1 MYRSRRVRDNIP
13 KYANIYSVEKCLILK
28 NYSKVNQQGA
38 GQQVRVLTKISFLL
52 ILILFSIINMTK
64 VSASYIA
71 AECLSGECSLGLQL
85 NDNDLSKVFP
95 ESYPGYRIRLNTE
108 PLLVQGSQSEHF
120 KILVYTK
127 NSSSSEVISTHSIA
141 ISPKAAKRKNVVL
154 SLDIPQFLGTKIFW
168 MDIYKTN
175 GSLSSTYRV
184 TLNGYGTLSAN
195 KQAGSAAIY
204 GQSLSSLI
212 SPQLGVSFPNS
223 VLNSTSCPDNKF
235 NDCNLQELFF
245 HKFSVESSTVQ
256 DPNKTSILKET
267 DGTIKLRIPVVASR
281 KSRQERLSSSLR
293 DTFISADNPNVVQD
307 PNLVNNQP
315 VTLTQ
320 VDELNLGSSSLTN
333 FAIDEVNNELELT
346 VSNSALPLVLR
357 SNTVSFNGKDPKA
370 TLDLDTDEIGTTP
383 SMRFSNSPLIT
394 PVRNGSFEFTNNNLY
409 FTANGQRELIMQST
423 AAQFSQAANVANVKA
438 LLAGNAATLQSKDP
452 LFFQNASNFDTGIIN
467 ASLLPPNLQ
476 IERLFNENT
485 NNSLTMKGGHNVTLT
500 SQTDALLSLPLAP
513 TGTLATLADLAV
525 VLGPNTVSTTHIL
538 DENLLA
544 EDFSNQAVNNSKI
557 LSLDASDISTGLIS
571 PARLPNQEISNVNN
585 LSVSL
590 ADKIESTDVVNDLFS
605 FSTDKALSAN
615 QGRILKNQIDALP
628 QGFSTINQ
636 NLATNVIDFTKYHS
650 VFKKTVGP
658 ATNFTATNLVQ
669 GRKAYLVLQGDTP
682 SFPAYFNLIE
692 GSYKQDTVNVV
703 SLEVLNS
710 TLANQRVNMK
720 IFNFPLVSL
729 VLSVRKVNPAYN
741 GPCMRV
747 RRSNDNAEQDIY
759 FTNAGNLDTAS
770 LQLFT
775 GSNNA
780 FVTKWYDQSLNAYD
794 VEQNNNLLQPQ
805 IVSGGSILLSDNGL
819 PAITFVDDFLQNS
832 NVQITPSF
840 SSLTVAATTS
850 LIQDENNNYIFNQG
864 SFADGKIK
872 GLFFEDD
879 SDIAAANGFS
889 SQTVIPSNLS
899 LNNSYLFSY
908 VYNESNLES
917 RIFVDS
923 TLKST
928 AALPST
934 GTPDNQPLVI
944 GRNSSINNGYVS
956 MTVQEIRIYNRVL
969 TDLSRESIEANI
981 NSYFNLF

>member
-1 MYRSRRVRDNIP
+1 M
-13 KYANIYSVEKCLILK
+13 
-28 NYSKVNQQGA
+28 
-38 GQQVRVLTKISFLL
+38 RVLTKISFLL
-52 ILILFSIINMTK
+52 ILILFLIINVPE
-64 VSASYIA
+64 VSASYVP
-71 AECLSGECSLGLQL
+71 AECVSGECSLGLQF

-95 ESYPGYRIRLNTE
+95 ESYPGYRIQLDTE

-120 KILVYTK
+120 KILVYNK
-127 NSSSSEVISTHSIA
+127 NSSGSEVISTHSIA

-154 SLDIPQFLGTKIFW
+154 ILDTPQFLGTKIFW
-168 MDIYKTN
+168 MDVYKTN

-195 KQAGSAAIY
+195 KQASSAAIY
-204 GQSLSSLI
+204 GQSLSSLV

-256 DPNKTSILKET
+256 EPNKTSILKET

-320 VDELNLGSSSLTN
+320 VDELNIGSSSLTN

-357 SNTVSFNGKDPKA
+357 SNTVSFNGKEPRA
-370 TLDLDTDEIGTTP
+370 ILDLDTDEIGTTP
-383 SMRFSNSPLIT
+383 SMRFSSSPLIT
-394 PVRNGSFEFTNNNLY
+394 PIRNGSFEFDNNNLY
-409 FTANGQRELIMQST
+409 FTANGQREFIMQST
-423 AAQFSQAANVANVKA
+423 VAQLSQAANVANVKA
-438 LLAGNAATLQSKDP
+438 LLAGNADTLQSKDS
-452 LFFQNASNFDTGIIN
+452 LFFQNASNFDTGTIN
-467 ASLLPPNLQ
+467 ASLLPTNLQ

-513 TGTLATLADLAV
+513 TGTLATLADLAA
-525 VLGPNTVSTTHIL
+525 PNTVSTTHIL

-544 EDFSNQAVNNSKI
+544 EDFSNQAVTDSKV
-557 LSLDASDISTGLIS
+557 LSLDASDISTGIIS

-628 QGFSTINQ
+628 QGFNTINQ

-669 GRKAYLVLQGDTP
+669 GHKAYLVLQGDTP
-682 SFPAYFNLIE
+682 SFPSYFNLIE
-692 GSYKQDTVNVV
+692 GSYNQDTVNVV

-710 TLANQRVNMK
+710 TLPNQRVNMK

-747 RRSNDNAEQDIY
+747 RRSSDNAEQDIY

-775 GSNNA
+775 GSHNA
-780 FVTKWYDQSLNAYD
+780 FVTKWYDQSLNAYH
-794 VEQNNNLLQPQ
+794 VEQNNSFLQPQ

-819 PAITFVDDFLQNS
+819 PAITFTDDFLQNS
-832 NVQITPSF
+832 NLQITPSF

-889 SQTVIPSNLS
+889 SQTVVPSSLL

-908 VYNESNLES
+908 VYNESDQES

-923 TLKST
+923 ALKNTS
-928 AALPST
+928 ALPSS
-934 GTPDNQPLVI
+934 GSADNQPLVI
-944 GRNSSINNGYVS
+944 GKNSSMNNGYVS

-969 TDLSRESIEANI
+969 TDLSRQSIEANI

>member
-1 MYRSRRVRDNIP
+1 M
-13 KYANIYSVEKCLILK
+13 
-28 NYSKVNQQGA
+28 
-38 GQQVRVLTKISFLL
+38 RVLSKISSVL
-52 ILILFSIINMTK
+52 ILIIFLIINTPRI
-64 VSASYIA
+64 SAAYVP
-71 AECLSGECSLGLQL
+71 AECVSGECSIGLQL
-85 NDNDLSKVFP
+85 NDNDVSKVFP
-95 ESYPGYRIRLNTE
+95 ESYPGYRIQLNTE

-120 KILVYTK
+120 KILVYNK
-127 NSSSSEVISTHSIA
+127 NSSGSEIISTHNIA

-154 SLDIPQFLGTKIFW
+154 ILDIPQFLGTKIFW
-168 MDIYKTN
+168 MDVYKTN

-184 TLNGYGTLSAN
+184 TLNGYGTLSSS
-195 KQAGSAAIY
+195 KQASSAAIY
-204 GQSLSSLI
+204 GQSLSSLV

-256 DPNKTSILKET
+256 DPNKTSVLKET

-293 DTFISADNPNVVQD
+293 DTFIGADNPNVVQD
-307 PNLVNNQP
+307 PSLVNNQP

-357 SNTVSFNGKDPKA
+357 SNTVSFNGKEPKA

-394 PVRNGSFEFTNNNLY
+394 PIRNGSFEFNNNNLY
-409 FTANGQRELIMQST
+409 FTANGQREFIMQST

-438 LLAGNAATLQSKDP
+438 LLAGNADTLQSKDS
-452 LFFQNASNFDTGIIN
+452 LFFQNASNFDTGTIN

-476 IERLFNENT
+476 IERLFNENI

-500 SQTDALLSLPLAP
+500 SQTDALLTLPLTP

-544 EDFSNQAVNNSKI
+544 EDFSNQAVTNSKI
-557 LSLDASDISTGLIS
+557 LSLDASDISTGIIS
-571 PARLPNQEISNVNN
+571 PARLPNQDISNVNN

-590 ADKIESTDVVNDLFS
+590 ADKIESVDVVNDLFS

-628 QGFSTINQ
+628 QGFDTVNQ
-636 NLATNVIDFTKYHS
+636 NLATNVIDFSKYHS
-650 VFKKTVGP
+650 VFRKTLAP

-669 GRKAYLVLQGDTP
+669 GHKAYLVLQGDTP
-682 SFPAYFNLIE
+682 SFPSYFNLIE
-692 GSYKQDTVNVV
+692 GSYNQDSINVI

-710 TLANQRVNMK
+710 TLPNQRVNMK
-720 IFNFPLVSL
+720 IFNYPLVNL
-729 VLSVRKVNPAYN
+729 LLSVRKVNPAYN
-741 GPCMRV
+741 GPCLRV
-747 RRSNDNAEQDIY
+747 RRSSDNAEQDIY
-759 FTNAGNLDTAS
+759 FTNAGNLDAAS

-780 FVTKWYDQSLNAYD
+780 FVTKWYDQSLNAYH
-794 VEQNNNLLQPQ
+794 VEQSNSFLQPQ

-819 PAITFVDDFLQNS
+819 PAIAFTDDFLQNS
-832 NVQITPSF
+832 SLQITPSF

-850 LIQDENNNYIFNQG
+850 LTQDENNNFIFNQG
-864 SFADGKIK
+864 SFATGKIK

-889 SQTVIPSNLS
+889 SQTVVPSNLS

-908 VYNESNLES
+908 VYNESNLLS

-923 TLKST
+923 ILKSA
-928 AALPST
+928 AALPSS

-969 TDLSRESIEANI
+969 TDLSRQSIEANI
-981 NSYFNLF
+981 NSYFSLF

>member
-1 MYRSRRVRDNIP
+1 
-13 KYANIYSVEKCLILK
+13 
-28 NYSKVNQQGA
+28 
-38 GQQVRVLTKISFLL
+38 
-52 ILILFSIINMTK
+52 
-64 VSASYIA
+64 
-71 AECLSGECSLGLQL
+71 
-85 NDNDLSKVFP
+85 
-95 ESYPGYRIRLNTE
+95 
-108 PLLVQGSQSEHF
+108 
-120 KILVYTK
+120 
-127 NSSSSEVISTHSIA
+127 
-141 ISPKAAKRKNVVL
+141 
-154 SLDIPQFLGTKIFW
+154 
-168 MDIYKTN
+168 
-175 GSLSSTYRV
+175 
-184 TLNGYGTLSAN
+184 
-195 KQAGSAAIY
+195 
-204 GQSLSSLI
+204 
-212 SPQLGVSFPNS
+212 
-223 VLNSTSCPDNKF
+223 
-235 NDCNLQELFF
+235 
-245 HKFSVESSTVQ
+245 
-256 DPNKTSILKET
+256 
-267 DGTIKLRIPVVASR
+267 
-281 KSRQERLSSSLR
+281 LR

-307 PNLVNNQP
+307 PNLVNNEP

-320 VDELNLGSSSLTN
+320 VNELNLGSSSLTN
-333 FAIDEVNNELELT
+333 FAIDEDNNELELT

-357 SNTVSFNGKDPKA
+357 SNTVSFNGKEPRA
-370 TLDLDTDEIGTTP
+370 TLDLDTDEVGTTP
-383 SMRFSNSPLIT
+383 SMRFSSSPLIT
-394 PVRNGSFEFTNNNLY
+394 PIRNGSFEFDNNNLY
-409 FTANGQRELIMQST
+409 FTANGQREFIMQST
-423 AAQFSQAANVANVKA
+423 IAQFSQAANVANVKA
-438 LLAGNAATLQSKDP
+438 LLAGNADTLQSKDS
-452 LFFQNASNFDTGIIN
+452 LFFQNASNFDTGTIN

-513 TGTLATLADLAV
+513 TGTLATLADLAA

-544 EDFSNQAVNNSKI
+544 EDFSNQAVTDSKV
-557 LSLDASDISTGLIS
+557 LSLDASDINTGLIS

-590 ADKIESTDVVNDLFS
+590 ADKIEATDVVNDLLS

-628 QGFSTINQ
+628 QGFDTINQ
-636 NLATNVIDFTKYHS
+636 NLATNVIDFSKYHS

-658 ATNFTATNLVQ
+658 ATNFTAVNLVQ
-669 GRKAYLVLQGDTP
+669 GHKAYLVLQGDTP
-682 SFPAYFNLIE
+682 SFPSYFNLIE
-692 GSYKQDTVNVV
+692 GSYNQDTVNVV
-703 SLEVLNS
+703 FLEVLNS
-710 TLANQRVNMK
+710 TLPNQRVNMK
-720 IFNFPLVSL
+720 IFNFPLVNL
-729 VLSVRKVNPAYN
+729 LLSVRKVNPAYN

-759 FTNAGNLDTAS
+759 FTNTGNLDTAA

-794 VEQNNNLLQPQ
+794 VEQSNNSLQPQ

-819 PAITFVDDFLQNS
+819 PAIAFVDDFLQNS
-832 NVQITPSF
+832 NLQITPSF

-889 SQTVIPSNLS
+889 SQTVVSSSLL

-908 VYNESNLES
+908 IYNEADQES
-917 RIFVDS
+917 RIFIDS
-923 TLKST
+923 TLKNT
-928 AALPST
+928 ADLPSS
-934 GTPDNQPLVI
+934 GSPDNQPLVI

-969 TDLSRESIEANI
+969 TDLSRQSVEANI

>member
-1 MYRSRRVRDNIP
+1 MYFV
-13 KYANIYSVEKCLILK
+13 KKCLILK

-38 GQQVRVLTKISFLL
+38 GQQVRVLSKISFLL

-154 SLDIPQFLGTKIFW
+154 ILDIPQFLGTKIFW

-256 DPNKTSILKET
+256 DPNKTSVLKET

-357 SNTVSFNGKDPKA
+357 SNTVSFNGKEPKA

-383 SMRFSNSPLIT
+383 SMRFSSSPLIT
-394 PVRNGSFEFTNNNLY
+394 PIRNGSFEFDNNNLY
-409 FTANGQRELIMQST
+409 FTANGQREFIMQST

-438 LLAGNAATLQSKDP
+438 LLAANADTLQSKDS
-452 LFFQNASNFDTGIIN
+452 LFFQNASNFDTGTIN

-476 IERLFNENT
+476 IERLFNENI

-500 SQTDALLSLPLAP
+500 SQADALLSLPLTP

-525 VLGPNTVSTTHIL
+525 LLGPNTVSTTHIL

-544 EDFSNQAVNNSKI
+544 EDFSNQAITDSKI
-557 LSLDASDISTGLIS
+557 LSLDASDITTGIIS

-590 ADKIESTDVVNDLFS
+590 ADKIESTDVVNDLLS
-605 FSTDKALSAN
+605 FSTDKTLSAN
-615 QGRILKNQIDALP
+615 QGIILKNQIDALP
-628 QGFSTINQ
+628 QNFDTVNQ
-636 NLATNVIDFTKYHS
+636 NLTTNVIDFTKYHS

-669 GRKAYLVLQGDTP
+669 GHKAYLVLQGDTP
-682 SFPAYFNLIE
+682 SFPSYFNLIE
-692 GSYKQDTVNVV
+692 GSYNQDTVNVV

-710 TLANQRVNMK
+710 TPANQRVNMK
-720 IFNFPLVSL
+720 IFNYPLVNL

-819 PAITFVDDFLQNS
+819 PAINFVDDFLQNS
-832 NVQITPSF
+832 NVQLTPSF

-864 SFADGKIK
+864 SFANGKIK

-889 SQTVIPSNLS
+889 SQTVVPSSLL

-908 VYNESNLES
+908 VYNESDQKS
-917 RIFVDS
+917 RIFIDS
-923 TLKST
+923 TLKNT
-928 AALPST
+928 ANLPSS

-944 GRNSSINNGYVS
+944 GRNSSINNGYAS

-969 TDLSRESIEANI
+969 TDLSRQSIEANI

>member
-544 EDFSNQAVNNSKI
+544 EDFSNQSVTDSKV

-590 ADKIESTDVVNDLFS
+590 TDKIESTDVVNDLFS

-628 QGFSTINQ
+628 QGFNTINQ

-692 GSYKQDTVNVV
+692 GSYNQDTVNVV

>member
-544 EDFSNQAVNNSKI
+544 EDFSNQSVTDSKV

-590 ADKIESTDVVNDLFS
+590 TDKIESTDVVNDLFS

-628 QGFSTINQ
+628 QGFNTINQ

-669 GRKAYLVLQGDTP
+669 GHKAYLVLQGDIP

-710 TLANQRVNMK
+710 TLPNQRVNMK
-720 IFNFPLVSL
+720 IFNFPLVNL
-729 VLSVRKVNPAYN
+729 LLSVRKVNPAYN

-747 RRSNDNAEQDIY
+747 RRSSDNAEQDIY
-759 FTNAGNLDTAS
+759 FTNTGNLDTAA
-770 LQLFT
+770 LLLFT

-780 FVTKWYDQSLNAYD
+780 FVTKWYDQSLNAYH
-794 VEQNNNLLQPQ
+794 VEQSNSFLQPQ
-805 IVSGGSILLSDNGL
+805 IVSGGSILISDNGL
-819 PAITFVDDFLQNS
+819 PTIAFVDDFLQNS
-832 NVQITPSF
+832 NAQITPSF

>member
-1 MYRSRRVRDNIP
+1 VP
-13 KYANIYSVEKCLILK
+13 E
-28 NYSKVNQQGA
+28 
-38 GQQVRVLTKISFLL
+38 
-52 ILILFSIINMTK
+52 
-64 VSASYIA
+64 VSASYVP
-71 AECLSGECSLGLQL
+71 AECVSGECSLGLQF

-95 ESYPGYRIRLNTE
+95 ESYPGYRIQLDTE

-120 KILVYTK
+120 KILVYNK
-127 NSSSSEVISTHSIA
+127 NSSGSEVISTHSIA

-154 SLDIPQFLGTKIFW
+154 ILDTPQFLGTKIFW
-168 MDIYKTN
+168 MDVYKTN

-195 KQAGSAAIY
+195 KQASSAAIY
-204 GQSLSSLI
+204 GQSLSSLV

-256 DPNKTSILKET
+256 EPNKTSILKET

-320 VDELNLGSSSLTN
+320 VDELNIGSSSLTN

-357 SNTVSFNGKDPKA
+357 SNTVSFNGKEPRA
-370 TLDLDTDEIGTTP
+370 ILDLDTDEIGTTP
-383 SMRFSNSPLIT
+383 SMRFSSSPLIT
-394 PVRNGSFEFTNNNLY
+394 PIRNGSFEFDNNNLY
-409 FTANGQRELIMQST
+409 FTANGQREFIMQST
-423 AAQFSQAANVANVKA
+423 VAQLSQAANVANVKA
-438 LLAGNAATLQSKDP
+438 LLAGNADTLQSKDS
-452 LFFQNASNFDTGIIN
+452 LFFQNASNFDTGTIN
-467 ASLLPPNLQ
+467 ASLLPTNLQ

-513 TGTLATLADLAV
+513 TGTLATLADLAA
-525 VLGPNTVSTTHIL
+525 PNTVSTTHIL

-544 EDFSNQAVNNSKI
+544 EDFSNQAVTDSKV
-557 LSLDASDISTGLIS
+557 LSLDASDISTGIIS

-628 QGFSTINQ
+628 QGFNTINQ

-669 GRKAYLVLQGDTP
+669 GHKAYLVLQGDTP
-682 SFPAYFNLIE
+682 SFPSYFNLIE
-692 GSYKQDTVNVV
+692 GSYNQDTVNVV

-710 TLANQRVNMK
+710 TLPNQRVNMK

-747 RRSNDNAEQDIY
+747 RRSSDNAEQDIY

-775 GSNNA
+775 GSHNA
-780 FVTKWYDQSLNAYD
+780 FVTKWYDQSLNAYH
-794 VEQNNNLLQPQ
+794 VEQNNSFLQPQ

-819 PAITFVDDFLQNS
+819 PAITFTDDFLQNS
-832 NVQITPSF
+832 NLQITPSF

-889 SQTVIPSNLS
+889 SQTVVPSSLL

-908 VYNESNLES
+908 VYNESDQES

-923 TLKST
+923 ALKNTS
-928 AALPST
+928 ALPSS
-934 GTPDNQPLVI
+934 GSADNQPLVI
-944 GRNSSINNGYVS
+944 GKNSSMNNGYVS

-969 TDLSRESIEANI
+969 TDLSRQSIEANI

>member
-1 MYRSRRVRDNIP
+1 MYFV
-13 KYANIYSVEKCLILK
+13 KKCLILK

-38 GQQVRVLTKISFLL
+38 GQQVRVLSKISFLL

-154 SLDIPQFLGTKIFW
+154 ILDIPQFLGTKIFW

-256 DPNKTSILKET
+256 DPNKTSVLKET

-293 DTFISADNPNVVQD
+293 DTFIGADNPNVVQD

-357 SNTVSFNGKDPKA
+357 SNTVSFNGKEPKA

-383 SMRFSNSPLIT
+383 SMRFSSSPLIT
-394 PVRNGSFEFTNNNLY
+394 PVRNGSFEFDNNNLY
-409 FTANGQRELIMQST
+409 FTANGQREFIMQST

-438 LLAGNAATLQSKDP
+438 LLAANADTLQSKDS
-452 LFFQNASNFDTGIIN
+452 LFFQNASNFDTGTIN

-476 IERLFNENT
+476 IERLFNENI

-500 SQTDALLSLPLAP
+500 SQADALLSLPLTP

-525 VLGPNTVSTTHIL
+525 LLGPNTVSTTHIL

-544 EDFSNQAVNNSKI
+544 EDFSNQAITDSKI
-557 LSLDASDISTGLIS
+557 LSLDASDITTGIIS

-590 ADKIESTDVVNDLFS
+590 ADKIESTDVVNDLLS
-605 FSTDKALSAN
+605 FSTDKTLSAN
-615 QGRILKNQIDALP
+615 QGIILKNQIDALP
-628 QGFSTINQ
+628 QNFDTVNQ
-636 NLATNVIDFTKYHS
+636 NLTTNVIDFTKYHS

-669 GRKAYLVLQGDTP
+669 GHKAYLVLQGDTP
-682 SFPAYFNLIE
+682 SFPSYFNLIE
-692 GSYKQDTVNVV
+692 GSYNQDTVNVV

-710 TLANQRVNMK
+710 TPANQRVNMK
-720 IFNFPLVSL
+720 IFNYPLVNL

-819 PAITFVDDFLQNS
+819 PAINFVDDFLQNS
-832 NVQITPSF
+832 NVQLTPSF

-864 SFADGKIK
+864 SFANGKIK

-889 SQTVIPSNLS
+889 SQTVVPSSLL

-908 VYNESNLES
+908 VYNESDQKS
-917 RIFVDS
+917 RIFIDS
-923 TLKST
+923 TLKNT
-928 AALPST
+928 ANLPSS

-944 GRNSSINNGYVS
+944 GRNSSINNGYAS

-969 TDLSRESIEANI
+969 TDLSRQSIEANI

>member
-1 MYRSRRVRDNIP
+1 MYFV
-13 KYANIYSVEKCLILK
+13 KKCLILK

-38 GQQVRVLTKISFLL
+38 GQQVRVLSKISFLL

-154 SLDIPQFLGTKIFW
+154 ILDIPQFLGTKIFW

-256 DPNKTSILKET
+256 DPNKTSVLKET

-357 SNTVSFNGKDPKA
+357 SNTVSFNGKEPKA

-383 SMRFSNSPLIT
+383 SMRFSSSPLIT
-394 PVRNGSFEFTNNNLY
+394 PVRNGSFEFDNNNLY
-409 FTANGQRELIMQST
+409 FTANGQREFIMQST

-438 LLAGNAATLQSKDP
+438 LLAANADTLQSKDS
-452 LFFQNASNFDTGIIN
+452 LFFQNASNFDTGTIN

-476 IERLFNENT
+476 IERLFNENI

-500 SQTDALLSLPLAP
+500 SQADALLSLPLTP

-525 VLGPNTVSTTHIL
+525 LLGPNTVSTTHIL

-544 EDFSNQAVNNSKI
+544 EDFSNQAITDSKI
-557 LSLDASDISTGLIS
+557 LSLDASDITTGIIS

-590 ADKIESTDVVNDLFS
+590 ADKIESTDVVNDLLS
-605 FSTDKALSAN
+605 FSTDKTLSAN
-615 QGRILKNQIDALP
+615 QGIILKNQIDALP
-628 QGFSTINQ
+628 QNFDTVNQ
-636 NLATNVIDFTKYHS
+636 NLTTNVIDFTKYHS

-669 GRKAYLVLQGDTP
+669 GHKAYLVLQGDTP
-682 SFPAYFNLIE
+682 SFPSYFNLIE
-692 GSYKQDTVNVV
+692 GSYNQDTVNVV

-710 TLANQRVNMK
+710 TPANQRVNMK
-720 IFNFPLVSL
+720 IFNYPLVNL

-819 PAITFVDDFLQNS
+819 PAINFVDDFLQNS
-832 NVQITPSF
+832 NVQLTPSF

-864 SFADGKIK
+864 SFANGKIK

-889 SQTVIPSNLS
+889 SQTVVPSSLL

-908 VYNESNLES
+908 VYNESDQKS
-917 RIFVDS
+917 RIFIDS
-923 TLKST
+923 TLKNT
-928 AALPST
+928 ANLPSS

-944 GRNSSINNGYVS
+944 GRNSSINNGYAS

-969 TDLSRESIEANI
+969 TDLSRQSIEANI

>member
-1 MYRSRRVRDNIP
+1 
-13 KYANIYSVEKCLILK
+13 
-28 NYSKVNQQGA
+28 
-38 GQQVRVLTKISFLL
+38 
-52 ILILFSIINMTK
+52 
-64 VSASYIA
+64 
-71 AECLSGECSLGLQL
+71 
-85 NDNDLSKVFP
+85 
-95 ESYPGYRIRLNTE
+95 
-108 PLLVQGSQSEHF
+108 VQ
-120 KILVYTK
+120 
-127 NSSSSEVISTHSIA
+127 N
-141 ISPKAAKRKNVVL
+141 
-154 SLDIPQFLGTKIFW
+154 
-168 MDIYKTN
+168 
-175 GSLSSTYRV
+175 
-184 TLNGYGTLSAN
+184 
-195 KQAGSAAIY
+195 
-204 GQSLSSLI
+204 
-212 SPQLGVSFPNS
+212 
-223 VLNSTSCPDNKF
+223 
-235 NDCNLQELFF
+235 
-245 HKFSVESSTVQ
+245 
-256 DPNKTSILKET
+256 PNKTSILKEA

-293 DTFISADNPNVVQD
+293 DTFIGADNPSVVQD
-307 PNLVNNQP
+307 PSLVNNQP

-333 FAIDEVNNELELT
+333 FAIDEVNKELELT

-357 SNTVSFNGKDPKA
+357 SNTVSFNGKEPKA

-383 SMRFSNSPLIT
+383 SMRFSSSSLIT
-394 PVRNGSFEFTNNNLY
+394 PVRNGSFEFNNNNLY

-423 AAQFSQAANVANVKA
+423 AAQLAQAANVANVKA

-476 IERLFNENT
+476 IERLFNENI
-485 NNSLTMKGGHNVTLT
+485 NNSLTMRGGHNVTLT
-500 SQTDALLSLPLAP
+500 SQADALLNLPLAP
-513 TGTLATLADLAV
+513 TGTLATLADLAI

-557 LSLDASDISTGLIS
+557 LSLDASDISTGIIS

-590 ADKIESTDVVNDLFS
+590 ADKIESTDVVNDLLS

-628 QGFSTINQ
+628 QGFDTINQ
-636 NLATNVIDFTKYHS
+636 NLATNVIDFNKYHS

-658 ATNFTATNLVQ
+658 ATNFTATNLAQ

-682 SFPAYFNLIE
+682 GFPSYFNLIE
-692 GSYKQDTVNVV
+692 GSYNQDSINVI

-710 TLANQRVNMK
+710 TLPNQRVNMK
-720 IFNFPLVSL
+720 IFNYPLVNL
-729 VLSVRKVNPAYN
+729 LLSVRKVNPAYN
-741 GPCMRV
+741 GPCLRV
-747 RRSNDNAEQDIY
+747 RRSSDNAEQDIY

-770 LQLFT
+770 LQLFA

-780 FVTKWYDQSLNAYD
+780 FVTKWYDQSLNAYH
-794 VEQNNNLLQPQ
+794 VEQGNSFLQPQ

-819 PAITFVDDFLQNS
+819 PAITFTDDFLQNS
-832 NVQITPSF
+832 NLQITPSF

-864 SFADGKIK
+864 SFADGRIK

-879 SDIAAANGFS
+879 SDIAAANGLS
-889 SQTVIPSNLS
+889 SQTVVPSSLS

-908 VYNESNLES
+908 VYNESNLSS

-923 TLKST
+923 ALKST
-928 AALPST
+928 AALPTS
-934 GTPDNQPLVI
+934 GTPDSQPLVI
-944 GRNSSINNGYVS
+944 GRNSSINNGYAS

-969 TDLSRESIEANI
+969 TDVSRQSIEANI

>member
-1 MYRSRRVRDNIP
+1 MYFV
-13 KYANIYSVEKCLILK
+13 KKCLILK

-154 SLDIPQFLGTKIFW
+154 ILDIPQFLGTKIFW

-256 DPNKTSILKET
+256 DPNKTSVLKET

-357 SNTVSFNGKDPKA
+357 SNTVSFNGKEPKA

-383 SMRFSNSPLIT
+383 SMRFSSSPLIT

-476 IERLFNENT
+476 IERLFNENI
-485 NNSLTMKGGHNVTLT
+485 NNSLTMRGGHNVTLT
-500 SQTDALLSLPLAP
+500 SQTDALLNLPLAP

-544 EDFSNQAVNNSKI
+544 EDFSNQAVTNSKV

-605 FSTDKALSAN
+605 FSTDRALSAN

-628 QGFSTINQ
+628 QGFDTINQ

-669 GRKAYLVLQGDTP
+669 GHKAYLVLQGDIP

-710 TLANQRVNMK
+710 TLPNQRVNMK
-720 IFNFPLVSL
+720 IFNFPLVNL
-729 VLSVRKVNPAYN
+729 LLSVRKVNPAYN

-780 FVTKWYDQSLNAYD
+780 FVAKWYDQSLNAYD

-832 NVQITPSF
+832 SVQITPSF

-889 SQTVIPSNLS
+889 SQTVVSSSLL

-908 VYNESNLES
+908 IYNEADQES
-917 RIFVDS
+917 RIFIDS
-923 TLKST
+923 TLKNT
-928 AALPST
+928 ADLPSS
-934 GTPDNQPLVI
+934 GTADSQPLVI

-969 TDLSRESIEANI
+969 TDVSRQSIEANI